1 MRGKLAERAWDEPDE
16 STRERAERLREEL
29 KCRRVMRQTAKW
41 CCTWLSGAALV
52 VAAIAAYAQVA
63 DAAAVTAGISL
74 MMAGAGILL

>member
-1 MRGKLAERAWDEPDE
+1 MRTNLAERAWDEPEE

-29 KCRRVMRQTAKW
+29 QCRKMMRQTAKW

-52 VAAIAAYAQVA
+52 VAAIAAYAKVP

-74 MMAGAGILL
+74 LMAGAGILL